1 MTTVKREA
9 GAAAPRTLE
18 RNRPDL
24 VSDRPLTYVASMD
37 ILTDVLDRVRLKG
50 TVLFH
55 YEFGRPWTVALP
67 RSADAIF
74 HYLSEGS
81 ASIAL
86 DDGAMIQMAE
96 GDFVLVVRGEPHV
109 LWSGRRT
116 KPVRLADLD
125 RWPAHVGRV
134 RHGGGRKPFSTM
146 ICGRFSLL
154 RPSPSNVLKLLPPVL
169 HLRPAADRG
178 WLETILQRM
187 VAEAAVQRPG
197 QLAVLS
203 RMTEVLF
210 VEVLRSWIKSLGP
223 GEGGWLGA
231 IADRYIGKAL
241 QLIHEHPEHPWT
253 LGALGRHVG
262 LGRSAFAARF
272 TRLVGQPVYS
282 YLVARRMDEAA
293 LMLESGDDAIARIAT
308 RVGYETT
315 TAFSK
320 AFKQH
325 YSFSPGRYRARSG
338 TRPLSSPH
346 LHVFASR

>member
-1 MTTVKREA
+1 
-9 GAAAPRTLE
+9 
-18 RNRPDL
+18 
-24 VSDRPLTYVASMD
+24 MD

-55 YEFGRPWTVALP
+55 YEFGSPWSVALP
-67 RSADAIF
+67 RSPDAIF
-74 HYLSEGS
+74 HYLSRGS
-81 ASIAL
+81 AGIAL
-86 DDGAMIQMAE
+86 EDGPTIQMAE
-96 GDFVLVVRGEPHV
+96 GDFILVVCGEPHV
-109 LWSGRRT
+109 LRSGRRT
-116 KPVRLADLD
+116 KPIPLVNLD
-125 RWPAHVGRV
+125 RWPAHVGLV
-134 RHGGGRKPFSTM
+134 HHGGGRKPFSTM
-146 ICGRFSLL
+146 ICGRFSLSHPT
-154 RPSPSNVLKLLPPVL
+154 PSKVLELLPPVL
-169 HLRPAADRG
+169 HLKPAADRQ

-187 VAEAAVQRPG
+187 VTEAALQRPG

-241 QLIHEHPEHPWT
+241 QLIHERPEHPWT

-272 TRLVGQPVYS
+272 TRLVGQPVYR

-293 LMLESGDDAIARIAT
+293 LMLESGDDTIARIAT

-325 YSFSPGRYRARSG
+325 YSFSPPVTGHAAAQGHSAHPICMFLRRPESRHSRRLNSSLQLRDISASSARHPQ
-338 TRPLSSPH
+338 RL
-346 LHVFASR
+346 

>member
-1 MTTVKREA
+1 M
-9 GAAAPRTLE
+9 
-18 RNRPDL
+18 DL
-24 VSDRPLTYVASMD
+24 
-37 ILTDVLDRVRLKG
+37 LTDVLDRVRLKG

-74 HYLSEGS
+74 HYLSQGS

-86 DDGAMIQMAE
+86 EDGATVQMSE
-96 GDFVLVVRGEPHV
+96 GDLVLVVCGEPHV

-116 KPVRLADLD
+116 KPVQLADLD
-125 RWPAHVGRV
+125 RWPAHVGLV

-154 RPSPSNVLKLLPPVL
+154 RPSPNNVLKLLPPVL

-187 VAEAAVQRPG
+187 AAEAAVERPG

-231 IADRYIGKAL
+231 TADHYIGKAL

-253 LGALGRHVG
+253 LDELGHHVG

-272 TRLVGQPVYS
+272 TRLVGQPMHR

-293 LMLESGDDAIARIAT
+293 LMLEAGDDTIARIAT

-325 YSFSPGRYRARSG
+325 YSSSPGRYRACSG
-338 TRPLSSPH
+338 PVPQNPSH
-346 LHVFASR
+346 LDGEMFGRAASQRVRAR

>member
-1 MTTVKREA
+1 
-9 GAAAPRTLE
+9 
-18 RNRPDL
+18 
-24 VSDRPLTYVASMD
+24 MD
-37 ILTDVLDRVRLKG
+37 VLTDVLDRVRMNG
-50 TVLFH
+50 TLLFH
-55 YEFGRPWTVALP
+55 YEFGRPWSVALP
-67 RSADAIF
+67 QSPDAIF
-74 HYLSEGS
+74 HYLSRGS

-86 DDGAMIQMAE
+86 EDGPMIQMAE
-96 GDFVLVVRGEPHV
+96 GDFVLIARGEPHV

-116 KPVRLADLD
+116 KPVLLLDLD
-125 RWPAHVGRV
+125 RRPAHLGLV

-146 ICGRFSLL
+146 ICGRFSLS
-154 RPSPSNVLKLLPPVL
+154 RPSQNNVLELVPPVL
-169 HLRPAADRG
+169 HLRPAADRD
-178 WLETILQRM
+178 WLETILQRII
-187 VAEAAVQRPG
+187 AEAALERPG

-231 IADRYIGKAL
+231 IADRHIGKAL
-241 QLIHEHPEHPWT
+241 QLIHQHPGNPWT

-272 TRLVGQPVYS
+272 TRLVGQPVHR

-293 LMLESGDDAIARIAT
+293 VMLESSDDAIARIAT

-320 AFKQH
+320 AFKRH
-325 YSFSPGRYRARSG
+325 YSFSPGRYRTCSG
-338 TRPLSSPH
+338 TGPLSSPH
-346 LHVFASR
+346 LYVSASPPESGDSDGARVGSKGIP